1 MPTLAQLAESTAAH
15 LLPQPGYDKIFA
27 EQFTY
32 IAGPNNAW
40 VLDVVEPDVDW
51 ARDESRRRGLPLVEW
66 WLGWST
72 PPGIDDELRERGLV
86 PDEDAPVLT
95 GMTCSTEPPTA
106 PRVEVRPLETTQQYL
121 AALSVDWTVWNVPD
135 AERERRLATEVDR
148 FDANRSAGT
157 VHHWAAYEDEAPVGF
172 GRAIDMAEGVALMG
186 GAVLP
191 SARGRGVYRALVHA
205 RWEHAAARGTPLLV
219 VQAGRMSAPIL
230 ASLGFESHGEIRLY
244 ADRL

>member
-1 MPTLAQLAESTAAH
+1 MPTLEQLAESTAVH
-15 LLPQPGYDKIFA
+15 LLPQPGYEKLVT

-40 VLDVVEPDVDW
+40 VLEVVEPDVDW

-66 WLGWST
+66 WLGWSS
-72 PPGIDDELRERGLV
+72 PASLADELLRRGLV
-86 PDEDAPVLT
+86 PDDEPVLT
-95 GMTCSTEPPTA
+95 GMTCATEPPA
-106 PRVEVRPLETTQQYL
+106 ARGAEVRPLETAEQYL
-121 AALSVDWTVWNVPD
+121 AAVTVDWDVWDVPE
-135 AERERRLATEVDR
+135 AERQRRRKTEVDR
-148 FDANRSAGT
+148 FDANRASGT
-157 VHHWAAYEDEAPVGF
+157 VHHWAAYDGDAPVGF
-172 GRAIDMAEGVALMG
+172 GRAIDMDEGVALMG

-191 SARGRGVYRALVHA
+191 AARGRGVYRALVHA

>member
-1 MPTLAQLAESTAAH
+1 MPTLAQLAESTAVH
-15 LLPQPGYDKIFA
+15 LLPQPGYDKVFT
-27 EQFTY
+27 ERFTY

-66 WLGWST
+66 WIGWST
-72 PPGIDDELRERGLV
+72 PPAVADALIERGLV

-95 GMTCSTEPPTA
+95 GMTCSVEPPA
-106 PRVEVRPLETTQQYL
+106 EPRVEVRPLETTQQYL
-121 AALSVDWTVWNVPD
+121 EAIAVDWTVWNISD
-135 AERERRLATEVDR
+135 TERERRLATEAVR
-148 FDANRSAGT
+148 FEAGRSAGT
-157 VHHWAAYEDEAPVGF
+157 VHHWAAYENGDPVGF
-172 GRAIDMAEGVALMG
+172 GRAIDMAEGAALMG

-191 SARGRGVYRALVHA
+191 SARGRGVYRALVHT

-230 ASLGFESHGEIRLY
+230 AGLGFESHGTIRLFV
-244 ADRL
+244 DR